1 MKKLAL
7 VLAILS
13 LVVLAVGCGKSP
25 ESCYLDSLHDQMK
38 FLADSLDSVTEDMR
52 VSEASLASLKGNME
66 VQLAAWHQTY
76 QEALATDPPPRYQ
89 ALHDSWLAVLELG
102 ESWTTDKI
110 SCLEK
115 EEPLGS
121 DCWTQTEVK
130 MLQLTTEL
138 DKMSDIVDQ
147 LR

>member
-1 MKKLAL
+1 MKKLAV
-7 VLAILS
+7 VLAISS
-13 LVVLAVGCGKSP
+13 LAVLAVGCGKSP
-25 ESCYLDSLHDQMK
+25 EPRYLDSLRDQMR
-38 FLADSLDSVTEDMR
+38 FLADSLGSVAEDIR
-52 VSEASLASLKGNME
+52 VNEASLASLKGNME

-102 ESWTTDKI
+102 ESWTADKI

-115 EEPLGS
+115 GETFGS
-121 DCWTQTEVK
+121 DCWAQTEVK
-130 MLQLTTEL
+130 MLQLMTEL